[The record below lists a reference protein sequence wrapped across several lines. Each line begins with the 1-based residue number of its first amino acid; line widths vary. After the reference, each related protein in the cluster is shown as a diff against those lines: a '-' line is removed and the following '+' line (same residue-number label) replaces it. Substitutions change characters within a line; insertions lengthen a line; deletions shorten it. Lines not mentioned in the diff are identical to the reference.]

1 MHRWNQ
7 SYEFL
12 AYAVRNTHSLPTTIP
27 EKKPIT
33 DKKIPRYTK
42 PSELYCESGI
52 EYGRNFALWKCLNCE
67 KRWTSAYSW
76 ISTKFCLENTKT
88 INVKSKSK
96 SKQGA
101 SSEELWFSGAALA
114 LKNQDFLLEKC
125 NDCDSKGKAN
135 KDNNVKIVR
144 YKKLIRSNPEELE
157 IISPHRQDLCA
168 KCLKGAPCNDRK
180 DILA

>member
-1 MHRWNQ
+1 M
-7 SYEFL
+7 
-12 AYAVRNTHSLPTTIP
+12 RNTHSLPTTIP
-27 EKKPIT
+27 EKKQISN
-33 DKKIPRYTK
+33 KKIYRYTK
-42 PSELYCESGI
+42 PSELYSESGV
-52 EYGRNFALWKCLNCE
+52 EYGRNFALWKCLICE

-76 ISTKFCLENTKT
+76 ISTKFCLQNTKT
-88 INVKSKSK
+88 IKVKSKSK
-96 SKQGA
+96 QDT

-135 KDNNVKIVR
+135 KGNNVKIVR

-168 KCLKGAPCNDRK
+168 KCLKGVPCNDRK
-180 DILA
+180 DIIT